1 MSTDSGHIVEH
12 FRARRRGGPAP
23 ASFPTT
29 PALRRPCPAPSPP
42 AHPWIVMV
50 VATTTNF
57 GTGCYSH
64 DKHNGRSGH
73 QVERDRARSGGRA
86 GGSGWAGESGQVPGR
101 WSGQG
106 LDRAGLGGTGQVEGV
121 IDLIERNWTG
131 NSTSATGPCGT
142 PPLNCS
148 ASPDSS
154 R

>member
-12 FRARRRGGPAP
+12 FRARRRAVQPRLHSHPPSAP
-23 ASFPTT
+23 P
-29 PALRRPCPAPSPP
+29 PLPPHLPP

-57 GTGCYSH
+57 GTRCHSH
-64 DKHNGRSGH
+64 DKQG
-73 QVERDRARSGGRA
+73 AGRA
-86 GGSGWAGESGQVPGR
+86 ERGS
-101 WSGQG
+101 
-106 LDRAGLGGTGQVEGV
+106 GQVEGV

-131 NSTSATGPCGT
+131 SSTSATGPCGT